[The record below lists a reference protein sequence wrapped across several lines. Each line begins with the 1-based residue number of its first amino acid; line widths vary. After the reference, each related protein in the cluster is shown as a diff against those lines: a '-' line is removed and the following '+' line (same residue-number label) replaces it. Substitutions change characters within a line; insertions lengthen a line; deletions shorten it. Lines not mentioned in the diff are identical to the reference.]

1 MDADCVP
8 YLLNIS
14 LGLQVTQEE
23 LPMIRSIFTGVSGM
37 RNHQARMDVIGNNVA
52 NVNTVGF
59 KYSRVNFSDKVSQLL
74 SPSTAPGGSVDRG
87 GVNVRQVGLGMSVA
101 TVDTIHTQGTI
112 QTTGKVTDLAIQGG
126 GFFIMADGPQRYY
139 TRNGAFDFD
148 RNGNLVS
155 PGNGLKVMGYQSA
168 ERRDNAGE
176 IFYEI
181 DPSAP
186 IREIQIPSGSF
197 IPPRRTTEVFFSGNL
212 DQRITTTAPV
222 NPNDPPNYFDTST
235 DVYDSLGN
243 VHLITVRFTHVGP
256 GEWNWEV
263 LNNDPTYV
271 DPANGNPRA
280 PLMVGANPPNP
291 ADNRLIFGANGLLA
305 DRPPPAATP
314 GGQYD
319 AGSVE
324 LAWRLPSGE
333 ISSTTII
340 PNFGFEEKAQ
350 GLTQFGNASTAV
362 AVDQNGFARGD
373 LTGITVDKS
382 GLVSGV
388 YANGQQRLLA
398 QMAIATFANPGGLQK
413 EGDNNFIKTNNS
425 GDAVVRP
432 PGLGEAGTLLA
443 GSLENSNVDL
453 AEQFSEM
460 ILTQRGFQASS
471 RVITTS
477 DEVLQELLNLKR

>member
-1 MDADCVP
+1 
-8 YLLNIS
+8 
-14 LGLQVTQEE
+14 
-23 LPMIRSIFTGVSGM
+23 MIRSIFTGVSGM

-52 NVNTVGF
+52 NVNPVGF

-87 GVNVRQVGLGMSVA
+87 GVNLKQVGLGMSVA
-101 TVDTIHTQGTI
+101 TVDTVHTQGTI

-126 GFFIMADGPQRYY
+126 GFFILADGPQRFYS
-139 TRNGAFDFD
+139 RNGAFDFD

-155 PGNGLKVMGYQSA
+155 PGNGLKVMGYQAA

-176 IFYEI
+176 IFFEI

-186 IREIQIPSGSF
+186 IREIQVPSGSF
-197 IPPRRTTEVFFSGNL
+197 IPPRRTTEVSFSGNL
-212 DQRITTTAPV
+212 DQRITTTPPV
-222 NPNDPPNYFDTST
+222 NPNDPPNYFDSST
-235 DVYDSLGN
+235 DVYDSFGN
-243 VHLITVRFTHVGP
+243 VHLITVRFTHVSP

-263 LNNDPTYV
+263 LNNDPTFV

-280 PLMVGANPPNP
+280 PVMIGANPPNP
-291 ADNRLIFGANGLLA
+291 ADNRLVFDANGLLA
-305 DRPPPAATP
+305 DRPPPSPTP
-314 GGQYD
+314 GIQYD

-324 LAWRLPSGE
+324 LAWRLPSGD
-333 ISSTTII
+333 ITSTTII
-340 PNFGFEEKAQ
+340 PKFGFEGEAQ
-350 GLTQFGNASTAV
+350 GLTQFGTASTAV

-373 LTGITVDKS
+373 LTGLTVDKS

-388 YANGQQRLLA
+388 YSNGRQRLLA

-413 EGDNNFIKTNNS
+413 EGDSNFIKTNNS

-460 ILTQRGFQASS
+460 IVTQRGFQAAS

>member
-1 MDADCVP
+1 
-8 YLLNIS
+8 
-14 LGLQVTQEE
+14 
-23 LPMIRSIFTGVSGM
+23 MIRSIFTGVSGM

-59 KYSRVNFSDKVSQLL
+59 KYSRVNFSDKVSQLI

-87 GVNVRQVGLGMSVA
+87 GVNVKQVGLGMSVA
-101 TVDTIHTQGTI
+101 TVDTVQTQGTI

-126 GFFIMADGPQRYY
+126 GFFILADGPQRYF

-155 PGNGLKVMGYQSA
+155 PGNGLKVMGYQAA

-176 IFYEI
+176 TFFEI

-186 IREIQIPSGSF
+186 IREIQVPSGSF
-197 IPPRRTTEVFFSGNL
+197 IPPRRTTEITFSGNL
-212 DQRITTTAPV
+212 DQRISTVAPV

-235 DVYDSLGN
+235 DVYDSFGN
-243 VHLITVRFTHVGP
+243 VHLITVRFTHVAP
-256 GEWNWEV
+256 GEWSWQV
-263 LNNDPTYV
+263 LDNDPTFV
-271 DPANGNPRA
+271 DPANGNPRP
-280 PLMVGANPPNP
+280 PLMVGASPPNP
-291 ADNRLIFGANGLLA
+291 ANNNLVFDANGMLA

-319 AGSVE
+319 AGSVNIGW
-324 LAWRLPSGE
+324 LLPSGE
-333 ISSTTII
+333 IASATIF
-340 PNFGFEEKAQ
+340 PNFGFEGKPQ
-350 GLTQFGNASTAV
+350 GITQFGNESTAV
-362 AVDQNGFARGD
+362 AVDQNGFAKGD
-373 LTGITVDKS
+373 LTGLTVDKS

-388 YANGQQRLLA
+388 YSNGRQRLLA

-413 EGDNNFIKTNNS
+413 EGDNNFIKSNNS

-432 PGLGEAGTLLA
+432 PGLGDAGTLLA

-460 ILTQRGFQASS
+460 ILTQRGFQAAS